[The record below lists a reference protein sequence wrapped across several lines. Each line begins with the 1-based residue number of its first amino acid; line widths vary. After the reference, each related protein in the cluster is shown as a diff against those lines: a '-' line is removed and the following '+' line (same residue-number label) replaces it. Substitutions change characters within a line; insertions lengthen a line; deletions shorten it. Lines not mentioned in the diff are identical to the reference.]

1 MRHARREP
9 KPTTVGDA
17 TNVDGTSVDGTS
29 VDAAAVVAPESRA
42 RLRAVHL
49 AALLALAVS
58 VSYLVWRVGWTLGTW
73 WIALPLWLL
82 EAHAVIGLGLYT
94 FSLWNLD
101 SVTPVAPVATTGLR
115 VAVLITT
122 YDEPSEVL
130 LPTIAAAVAL
140 APTHDTWVLDDGERD
155 WVRELAVSLGARY
168 RARVTHENAKA
179 GNLNDALAHVEAD
192 LVAVLDADHI
202 AGPGFLTHT
211 LGYFTDPRV
220 ALVQT
225 PQDFYNLDS
234 FENDRNRSWLWRD
247 RRVIPFNEQRLF
259 YRAIQPGKNRWG
271 AAFWCGTNAVLRV
284 SALRDVG
291 GVAAETLTEDIHTSL
306 RLHRRGW
313 RSVYHNEVLARG
325 LAARD
330 ADQYQAQRLRWG
342 TGAMQLL
349 RVDHPLTAPGLRPAQ
364 RVAYASTILGW
375 FDAWRSLG
383 YVVIPL
389 AVLVTGAVPI
399 RAPLNVFIL
408 AFAVTFVVQRIAL
421 AQLSRGYAP
430 QGLAAVFE
438 LVRMQ
443 AIITATLFHLRPGVR
458 HFAVTPK
465 AGAATRRR
473 ASAPWLLWLLVAA
486 TIAALAF
493 YALTRA
499 GLTPVTYAVPWTADG
514 AALWAVVN
522 GGLLVAALARIR
534 SERFATDRRSAV
546 RVRVSGRVRL
556 DDGVGELVD
565 VSVGGALVRCAV
577 PPPFAPHVLVV
588 GIEGEGETTI
598 RALERSRQSVGDG
611 GVLVSLRF
619 DADQRREVGS
629 LAAALVGGRLGHV
642 RQPVG
647 SRSS

>member
-1 MRHARREP
+1 M
-9 KPTTVGDA
+9 G
-17 TNVDGTSVDGTS
+17 
-29 VDAAAVVAPESRA
+29 PESRA
-42 RLRAVHL
+42 RLWAVHVS
-49 AALLALAVS
+49 ALLALAVS
-58 VSYLVWRVGWTLGTW
+58 VAYLVWRVGWTLGTW
-73 WIALPLWLL
+73 WIAVPLWLL
-82 EAHAVIGLGLYT
+82 EAHAVLGLGLYT

-101 SVTPVAPVATTGLR
+101 SVPPAAPVATTDQR
-115 VAVLITT
+115 VAILITT
-122 YDEPSEVL
+122 YDEPREVL

-140 APTHDTWVLDDGERD
+140 VPAHETWVLDDGERE
-155 WVRELAVSLGARY
+155 WVRDLARSLGAQY
-168 RARVTHENAKA
+168 RARVTHEGAKA

-192 LVAVLDADHI
+192 LIAVLDADHI
-202 AGPGFLTHT
+202 ASADLLTHT

-225 PQDFYNLDS
+225 PQDFYNSDS
-234 FENDRNRSWLWRD
+234 FEHDRNRSWLWRE
-247 RRVIPFNEQRLF
+247 RRAIPFNEQRLF

-291 GVAAETLTEDIHTSL
+291 GVATQTLTEDIHTSL

-349 RVDHPLTAPGLRPAQ
+349 RVDHPLTAPGLHPAQ
-364 RVAYASTILGW
+364 RIAYASTILGW

-383 YVVIPL
+383 YVIIPL
-389 AVLVTGAVPI
+389 VVLVTGAVPI
-399 RAPLNVFIL
+399 QAPLELFALVFV
-408 AFAVTFVVQRIAL
+408 ATFLVQRFAL

-443 AIITATLFHLRPGVR
+443 AIITATLYHVRPGVR
-458 HFAVTPK
+458 HFTVTPK
-465 AGAATRRR
+465 AGAPTRRR
-473 ASAPWLLWLLVAA
+473 AAAPWLLWTLLGA

-493 YALTRA
+493 YTLTRA
-499 GLTPVTYAVPWTADG
+499 GLTPVTYPVTWTADG
-514 AALWAVVN
+514 AALWALVN

-546 RVRVSGRVRL
+546 RVRVQGRVRL
-556 DDGVGELVD
+556 DECDGELVD
-565 VSVGGALVRCAV
+565 VSVGGALVRCATA
-577 PPPFAPHVLVV
+577 PPPGAHVLVV
-588 GIEGEGETTI
+588 AVRGEGETGI
-598 RALERSRQSVGDG
+598 RAQERSRQSVGDG

-619 DADQRREVGS
+619 DADQSREVGS
-629 LAAALVGGRLGHV
+629 VAAALVGGRLGHV
-642 RQPVG
+642 RHLVG
-647 SRSS
+647 SRLS

>member
-1 MRHARREP
+1 MD
-9 KPTTVGDA
+9 VG
-17 TNVDGTSVDGTS
+17 
-29 VDAAAVVAPESRA
+29 AVVAPESRA

-49 AALLALAVS
+49 VALLALAVS
-58 VSYLVWRVGWTLGTW
+58 VAYLVWRVGWTLGTW
-73 WIALPLWLL
+73 WIAVPLWLL
-82 EAHAVIGLGLYT
+82 EAHAVLGLGLYT

-101 SVTPVAPVATTGLR
+101 AVTPPAPVTTTDLR

-122 YDEPSEVL
+122 YDEPREVL

-140 APTHDTWVLDDGERD
+140 APAHDTWVLDDGGRE
-155 WVRELAVSLGARY
+155 WVREVARTLGARY
-168 RARVTHENAKA
+168 RARTTHEDAKA
-179 GNLNDALAHVEAD
+179 GNLNDALAHVEAE

-202 AGPGFLTHT
+202 VGPDFLTHT
-211 LGYFTDPRV
+211 LGYFVDPRV

-234 FENDRNRSWLWRD
+234 FEHDRNRSWLWRD
-247 RRVIPFNEQRLF
+247 RRAVPFNEQRLF

-284 SALRDVG
+284 SALREVG

-349 RVDHPLTAPGLRPAQ
+349 RMDHPLTAPGLRPTQ
-364 RVAYASTILGW
+364 RIAYASTILGW

-389 AVLVTGAVPI
+389 AVLVSGAMPI
-399 RAPLNVFIL
+399 RAPLEVFTL
-408 AFAVTFVVQRIAL
+408 AFAVTFLVQRLAL

-443 AIITATLFHLRPGVR
+443 ATITATLYHLRPGVR
-458 HFAVTPK
+458 RFTVTSK
-465 AGAATRRR
+465 AGATTRRR
-473 ASAPWLLWLLVAA
+473 TSAPWLLWLLLGA
-486 TIAALAF
+486 TVAALAF
-493 YALTRA
+493 YVLSRA
-499 GLTPVTYAVPWTADG
+499 GMTPVVYTVPWTAEG
-514 AALWAVVN
+514 AALWALVN
-522 GGLLVAALARIR
+522 GALLVAALGRIR

-546 RVRVSGRVRL
+546 RVRVRGRVRL
-556 DDGVGELVD
+556 DECDGELVD

-577 PPPFAPHVLVV
+577 PPVV
-588 GIEGEGETTI
+588 GPHTLDVAVEGEGETRI
-598 RALERSRQSVGDG
+598 RAVERARQSVGGG

-619 DADQRREVGS
+619 DADQSREVGA
-629 LAAALVGGRLGHV
+629 LAAALVGGRVGHV
-642 RQPVG
+642 RNPVG
-647 SRSS
+647 ATP

>member
-1 MRHARREP
+1 M
-9 KPTTVGDA
+9 G
-17 TNVDGTSVDGTS
+17 
-29 VDAAAVVAPESRA
+29 PESRA
-42 RLRAVHL
+42 RQRAVHL
-49 AALLALAVS
+49 SALLALTVS
-58 VSYLVWRVGWTLGTW
+58 VAYLVWRVGWTLGTW
-73 WIALPLWLL
+73 WIAIPLWLL
-82 EAHAVIGLGLYT
+82 EAHAVLGLGLYT
-94 FSLWNLD
+94 FSLWDLD
-101 SVTPVAPVATTGLR
+101 SVTPAAPVTVTDER

-122 YDEPSEVL
+122 FDEPREVL
-130 LPTIAAAVAL
+130 LPTIATAVAL
-140 APTHDTWVLDDGERD
+140 APVHETWVLDDGARE
-155 WVRELAVSLGARY
+155 WVRELASTLGARY
-168 RARVTHENAKA
+168 HARTTHENAKA
-179 GNLNDALAHVEAD
+179 GNLNDALTFVTAD

-202 AGPGFLTHT
+202 ATPDFLTHT
-211 LGYFTDPRV
+211 LGYFTDPRM

-234 FENDRNRSWLWRD
+234 FENDRNRSWLWRE
-247 RRVIPFNEQRLF
+247 RRAIPFNEQRLF

-291 GVAAETLTEDIHTSL
+291 GVAAQTLTEDIHTSL

-325 LAARD
+325 LAAGD
-330 ADQYQAQRLRWG
+330 ANQYQAQRLRWG

-349 RVDHPLTAPGLRPAQ
+349 RADHPLTAPGLRPTQ
-364 RVAYASTILGW
+364 RVAYASTLLGW

-389 AVLVTGAVPI
+389 AVLATGAVPI
-399 RAPLNVFIL
+399 RASLELFTLV
-408 AFAVTFVVQRIAL
+408 FAVTFLVQRFAL

-443 AIITATLFHLRPGVR
+443 VIITATLYHVRPGVR

-465 AGAATRRR
+465 AGAPTRRR
-473 ASAPWLLWLLVAA
+473 TAAPWLLWTLLGATVAA
-486 TIAALAF
+486 LVF

-499 GLTPVTYAVPWTADG
+499 GLTPVTYTVTWTADG
-514 AALWAVVN
+514 AALWALVN
-522 GGLLVAALARIR
+522 GGLLMVALARIR

-546 RVRVSGRVRL
+546 RVCMRGRVRL
-556 DDGVGELVD
+556 DECVGELVD
-565 VSVGGALVRCAV
+565 VSVGGALVRCAAAA
-577 PPPFAPHVLVV
+577 PPPPGAHVLVV
-588 GIEGEGETTI
+588 AVEGEGETTI
-598 RALERSRQSVGDG
+598 RTQERSRQSVGDG

-619 DADQRREVGS
+619 DADQSQVVGS
-629 LAAALVGGRLGHV
+629 LAVALVGGRLGHV
-642 RQPVG
+642 RHLVG

>member
-1 MRHARREP
+1 MTRLDSSQPSATRTRHDAPRETGP
-9 KPTTVGDA
+9 VGADGA
-17 TNVDGTSVDGTS
+17 TLVG
-29 VDAAAVVAPESRA
+29 PESRA
-42 RLRAVHL
+42 RQRAVHL
-49 AALLALAVS
+49 SALLALAVS
-58 VSYLVWRVGWTLGTW
+58 LAYLVWRVGWTLGTW
-73 WIALPLWLL
+73 WIAVPLWLL
-82 EAHAVIGLGLYT
+82 EAHAVLGLGLYT

-101 SVTPVAPVATTGLR
+101 SVTPTAPVATIDQR

-122 YDEPSEVL
+122 FDEPREVL

-140 APTHDTWVLDDGERD
+140 APAHETWVLDDGERE
-155 WVRELAVSLGARY
+155 WVRDLARSLGARY
-168 RARVTHENAKA
+168 RARATHEGAKA

-192 LVAVLDADHI
+192 LIAVLDADHI
-202 AGPGFLTHT
+202 ASADFLTHT
-211 LGYFTDPRV
+211 LGYFADPRV

-234 FENDRNRSWLWRD
+234 FEHDRNRSWLWRE
-247 RRVIPFNEQRLF
+247 RRGIPFNEQRLF
-259 YRAIQPGKNRWG
+259 YRAIQPGKNRWE

-291 GVAAETLTEDIHTSL
+291 GVAAQTLTEDIHTSL

-313 RSVYHNEVLARG
+313 RSVYHNEVVARG

-364 RVAYASTILGW
+364 RIAYASTILGW

-383 YVVIPL
+383 YVIIPL

-399 RAPLNVFIL
+399 RAPLELFTLV
-408 AFAVTFVVQRIAL
+408 FAVTFLVQRFAL

-443 AIITATLFHLRPGVR
+443 AIITATLYHVRPGTR
-458 HFAVTPK
+458 HFTVTPK
-465 AGAATRRR
+465 AGAPTRRR
-473 ASAPWLLWLLVAA
+473 TAAPWLLWTLLGA
-486 TIAALAF
+486 TVAALAF

-499 GLTPVTYAVPWTADG
+499 GLTPVTYRVTWTADG

-546 RVRVSGRVRL
+546 RVRVRGRVRL
-556 DDGVGELVD
+556 DECVGELVD
-565 VSVGGALVRCAV
+565 VSVGGALVRCAT
-577 PPPFAPHVLVV
+577 PPPPGAHVLVV
-588 GIEGEGETTI
+588 AVEGEGETRI
-598 RALERSRQSVGDG
+598 RAQERSRQSVGGG

-619 DADQRREVGS
+619 DADQSREVGS
-629 LAAALVGGRLGHV
+629 VAAALVGGRLGHV
-642 RQPVG
+642 RHLVG

>member
-1 MRHARREP
+1 MTSLESSVSATAPARGARRELAAAR
-9 KPTTVGDA
+9 GDA
-17 TNVDGTSVDGTS
+17 AT
-29 VDAAAVVAPESRA
+29 VVAPESRA

-49 AALLALAVS
+49 SALLALAVS
-58 VSYLVWRVGWTLGTW
+58 VAYLVWRVGWTLGTW
-73 WIALPLWLL
+73 WIAVPLWLL
-82 EAHAVIGLGLYT
+82 EAHAVLGLGLYT

-101 SVTPVAPVATTGLR
+101 SVTPTAPVATIDQR

-122 YDEPSEVL
+122 YDEPREVL

-140 APTHDTWVLDDGERD
+140 APAHETWVLDDGGRE
-155 WVRELAVSLGARY
+155 WVRELARTLGARY
-168 RARVTHENAKA
+168 RARTTHEGAKA
-179 GNLNDALAHVEAD
+179 GNLNDALAHVGAD
-192 LVAVLDADHI
+192 LIAVLDADHI
-202 AGPGFLTHT
+202 AGPDFLTHT
-211 LGYFTDPRV
+211 LGYFADPRV

-284 SALRDVG
+284 SALREVG
-291 GVAAETLTEDIHTSL
+291 GVATETLTEDIHTSL

-313 RSVYHNEVLARG
+313 RSVYHNEVMARG

-383 YVVIPL
+383 YVLIPL

-399 RAPLNVFIL
+399 RAPLELFAL
-408 AFAVTFVVQRIAL
+408 AFALTFVVQRFAL

-443 AIITATLFHLRPGVR
+443 AIITATLYHVRPGTR
-458 HFAVTPK
+458 QFTVTPK
-465 AGAATRRR
+465 AGATARRR
-473 ASAPWLLWLLVAA
+473 TTAPWLLWTLLGGTVAA
-486 TIAALAF
+486 LVV
-493 YALTRA
+493 YVLTRA
-499 GLTPVTYAVPWTADG
+499 GMSPVTYAVPWTADG
-514 AALWAVVN
+514 AALWALVN

-546 RVRVSGRVRL
+546 RVRVRGRVRL
-556 DDGVGELVD
+556 DECAGELVD
-565 VSVGGALVRCAV
+565 VSVGGALVRCAT
-577 PPPFAPHVLVV
+577 PPPRGPHVLVV
-588 GIEGEGETTI
+588 AVAGEGETRI
-598 RALERSRQSVGDG
+598 RAQERSRQSVGDG

-619 DADQRREVGS
+619 DADQSREVGS
-629 LAAALVGGRLGHV
+629 VAAALVGGRLGHV

-647 SRSS
+647 SRSP